1 VRGKHAHQSSI
12 ELADVLT
19 RPAATRGLAL
29 INKSAREVLADSVEV
44 VDLVEPLNNLAFVLS
59 SSKDLFSVSLAF
71 KSNGGA

>member
-1 VRGKHAHQSSI
+1 M
-12 ELADVLT
+12 ADVLT